1 MSDEKIEELRDAYVA
16 AEAAYTTARTD
27 HADAYRAA
35 QRAAARR
42 LASACA
48 SACLAAAYRAA
59 AYRATAA
66 DDAWIAYQAAMKAKG
81 GKP

>member
-1 MSDEKIEELRDAYVA
+1 MTDADKVKALRAAYDD
-16 AEAAYTTARTD
+16 AEAAYTTARTA
-27 HADAYRAA
+27 HATARDAAH
-35 QRAAARR
+35 R

-48 SACLAAAYRAA
+48 SACLAAAYRAT

-66 DDAWIAYQAAMKAKG
+66 YDAWIAYQAALKERG